1 MLRSTP
7 GPAEEV
13 LGFFRWFFGVV
24 LALGVGVVFCSLLV
38 VSQAVFSAIFPADF
52 APELASSTMTMAGE
66 VAFMSSEGCCFL
78 AASWLGSSMLGVSAS
93 FLFSF
98 LRPDRE
104 RIGYVS
110 IQKVSNKFARMHF
123 LTLQGIVM
131 PLTCFTLSS
140 FGRFWW
146 LRYAHLALVLIV
158 GNTVGNRSVGWQ
170 FFN

>member
-38 VSQAVFSAIFPADF
+38 VSQVAFSAMFPADF

-78 AASWLGSSMLGVSAS
+78 AASWLGSTMLGVSAS

-110 IQKVSNKFARMHF
+110 SGFQQVCENALSEVARHC
-123 LTLQGIVM
+123 LATNLLHPLQLWATLVAPIR
-131 PLTCFTLSS
+131 SS
-140 FGRFWW
+140 
-146 LRYAHLALVLIV
+146 
-158 GNTVGNRSVGWQ
+158 RSCPHRWQ
-170 FFN
+170 HRRE

>member
-1 MLRSTP
+1 MTRIQPRPSIAIFDQVMLRSTP

-98 LRPDRE
+98 LRPAWGTNWIRFKRFPTSLRE
-104 RIGYVS
+104 
-110 IQKVSNKFARMHF
+110 
-123 LTLQGIVM
+123 
-131 PLTCFTLSS
+131 FT
-140 FGRFWW
+140 F
-146 LRYAHLALVLIV
+146 
-158 GNTVGNRSVGWQ
+158 
-170 FFN
+170 